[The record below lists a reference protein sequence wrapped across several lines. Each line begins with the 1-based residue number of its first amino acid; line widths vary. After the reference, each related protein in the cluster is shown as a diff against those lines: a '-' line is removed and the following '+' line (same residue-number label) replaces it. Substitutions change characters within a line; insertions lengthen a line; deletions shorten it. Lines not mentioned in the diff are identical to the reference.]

1 MEKSKFIKKVI
12 LLFNFFSKK
21 KVKIGDNVLLL
32 HISNIHEK
40 RYSKSIKNDD
50 YYISKTFIKDNYKVL
65 DLGAN
70 IGFTALLYLKFG
82 AKQVYAVE
90 PIPILAKRINNIN
103 SNNITVFNYGISDIN
118 GFDEIYL
125 STSHN
130 QGHSLNVDWPERFKE
145 VFKKREK
152 VKIKVATLDSL
163 FKEEI
168 FDFIKIDIEG
178 SETKA
183 ILGGTE
189 FFKNNVNAIVQ
200 IEIYDWQFEATNSLL
215 SKYYK
220 YVYLPIVN
228 FNQGEINIVELDE
241 FKSGNYTLEG
251 PPNYIYTNKK
261 LM

>member
-1 MEKSKFIKKVI
+1 MVN
-12 LLFNFFSKK
+12 FNFFSKK
-21 KVKIGDNVLLL
+21 KIKIGNNVLILDV
-32 HISNIHEK
+32 SNIHEL
-40 RYSKSIKNDD
+40 RYFKSIKNDD

-90 PIPILAKRINNIN
+90 PIPKLAKRIDNIN
-103 SNNITVFNYGISDIN
+103 PNNITVFNYGISDTN

-200 IEIYDWQFEATNSLL
+200 IEIYDWQFKATNSLL